1 MIVMHP
7 LPRVNEI
14 DTAVDVD
21 PRAAYFRFSFC
32 LCLLFSF
39 SLINLISEKANGK
52 RNVHKNGI
60 TIGNAI
66 KSIKRNDLFL
76 LFVREK
82 NVQPVFSKFHFTFF
96 SEQNVFQPYFHNNKI
111 N

>member
-32 LCLLFSF
+32 LCLPLPLFFNQSYF
-39 SLINLISEKANGK
+39 EKANGK

-82 NVQPVFSKFHFTFF
+82 NVQPVFF
-96 SEQNVFQPYFHNNKI
+96 KI
-111 N
+111 SFCFLF